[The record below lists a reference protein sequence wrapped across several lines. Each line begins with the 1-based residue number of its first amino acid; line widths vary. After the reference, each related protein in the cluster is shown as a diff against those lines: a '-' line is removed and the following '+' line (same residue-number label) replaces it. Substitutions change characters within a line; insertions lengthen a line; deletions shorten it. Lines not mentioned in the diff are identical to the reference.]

1 MTDSAESKGNGNDR
15 VIAIIPARGGS
26 KGLPGKNVMEVG
38 GMPLIAHSVRHALD
52 SGVCD
57 RVLVT
62 TDNTEIRDAAVA
74 AGAWCPFLREG
85 SLAEDLTPTEP
96 VLTDALARAEEI
108 DGPFGI
114 VVFLQPTD
122 IFREPAWIAECVNRL
137 KSNPDLDSVF
147 VANKTHKNFW
157 YRNAEGEWQ
166 RVFDWMAVYGP
177 RQTRTPLFRE
187 DTGLA
192 SALRSFLIRNG
203 RRTGD
208 RADIVEI
215 DSTAAGIDI
224 HDAFDMHL
232 AQQALAWRA
241 QS

>member
-1 MTDSAESKGNGNDR
+1 MTDTAETQENDR

-26 KGLPGKNVMEVG
+26 KGLPGKNVMDIG

-62 TDNTEIRDAAVA
+62 TDNEEIGTPPSWR
-74 AGAWCPFLREG
+74 AWCPFLREG
-85 SLAEDLTPTEP
+85 TLAEDLTPTEP
-96 VLTDALARAEEI
+96 VLKDALERAEALE
-108 DGPFGI
+108 GAFGI

-122 IFREPAWIAECVNRL
+122 IFREPGWITECVNRL
-137 KSNPDLDSVF
+137 KANRALDSVF

>member
-1 MTDSAESKGNGNDR
+1 MTDTAETQENDR

-26 KGLPGKNVMEVG
+26 KGLPGKNVMDIG

-62 TDNTEIRDAAVA
+62 TDNEEIRDAAVA

-85 SLAEDLTPTEP
+85 TLAEDLTPTEP
-96 VLTDALARAEEI
+96 VLKDALERAEALE
-108 DGPFGI
+108 GAFGI

-122 IFREPAWIAECVNRL
+122 IFREPGWITECVNRL
-137 KSNPDLDSVF
+137 KANRALDSVF

-157 YRNAEGEWQ
+157 YQNAEGEWQ

-192 SALRSFLIRNG
+192 SALRSFLIRSG

-232 AQQALAWRA
+232 AREALAWR
-241 QS
+241 STS